1 MDLKLLPACLPPPAL
16 RLRCNSFPG
25 GRLRGLPSWTLMV
38 PAVLLLHGCVT
49 RTTDPALS
57 ASQPKAA
64 GTQGLL
70 FQVEAARNAPPA
82 TSPIEALTLYRDA
95 RRDLDAGDQTSAIA
109 KLRRVRQLDPTLL
122 DAANVL
128 AVVLAEVG
136 DLNGALAQL
145 QAVLA
150 VRPDDAVATAN
161 LVLVAGRLAERR
173 TKAAALAAANSAA
186 VTPSPASTSAIP
198 ASAVSSVNMVTPGS
212 DPMAKGPE
220 IKGPNVKGA
229 EIKAA
234 KPAQSPR
241 KAAVHPLTKPASN
254 PVSDAQNTESTNP
267 SNSQSTPKKG
277 LAMPARIEFR
287 NSTTVAGLARR
298 LSKNCAPGLF
308 EERIRVANWTIAR
321 LQQSEIQYRPGQEAK
336 AAETA
341 QRLGLSPNALR
352 AHATLNEGV
361 DLRVLIGGDMA
372 HQQAAECKLP
382 ASAPE
387 GGPAPASAPSVR
399 S

>member
-16 RLRCNSFPG
+16 RLRCNGFPG

-57 ASQPKAA
+57 ASQPKGA

-95 RRDLDAGDQTSAIA
+95 RRDLDSGDQSSAIA

-128 AVVLAEVG
+128 AVALAEVG

-173 TKAAALAAANSAA
+173 TKAAALAAANREA
-186 VTPSPASTSAIP
+186 VTPSPASTSAVP
-198 ASAVSSVNMVTPGS
+198 ASAVSSVNTVTPGP
-212 DPMAKGPE
+212 DPIAKGPE
-220 IKGPNVKGA
+220 IKGPEV
-229 EIKAA
+229 KAA
-234 KPAQSPR
+234 KSA
-241 KAAVHPLTKPASN
+241 
-254 PVSDAQNTESTNP
+254 
-267 SNSQSTPKKG
+267 PKKG

-298 LSKNCAPGLF
+298 LSKDCAPGLF
-308 EERIRVANWTIAR
+308 EERIRVANWTTAR

-341 QRLGLSPNALR
+341 QRLGLSQNALR
-352 AHATLNEGV
+352 AHLTLNEGV
-361 DLRVLIGGDMA
+361 DLRVLIGGDMTL
-372 HQQAAECKLP
+372 QQAPGCKQP
-382 ASAPE
+382 SGTPE
-387 GGPAPASAPSVR
+387 GAPAPVSAPSVR

>member
-16 RLRCNSFPG
+16 RLRSNVVPG
-25 GRLRGLPSWTLMV
+25 GRLRGLPSWTLVV

-49 RTTDPALS
+49 RTSDPALS
-57 ASQPKAA
+57 ASQPKGA

-95 RRDLDAGDQTSAIA
+95 RRDLDSGDQTSAIA

-173 TKAAALAAANSAA
+173 TKAAALAAANRAA
-186 VTPSPASTSAIP
+186 VTPSPASTSAVP
-198 ASAVSSVNMVTPGS
+198 ASAVSSVSTVTPGP
-212 DPMAKGPE
+212 DPIVKGPE
-220 IKGPNVKGA
+220 IKGPEVKGPNVKGPDV
-229 EIKAA
+229 KAA
-234 KPAQSPR
+234 KSA
-241 KAAVHPLTKPASN
+241 
-254 PVSDAQNTESTNP
+254 
-267 SNSQSTPKKG
+267 PKKG
-277 LAMPARIEFR
+277 LAVPARVEFR
-287 NSTTVAGLARR
+287 NSTSVAGLARR
-298 LSKNCAPGLF
+298 LSKDCAPGLF
-308 EERIRVANWTIAR
+308 EERIRVANWTTAR
-321 LQQSEIQYRPGQEAK
+321 LQQTEIQYRPGQEAK

-341 QRLGLSPNALR
+341 QRLGLSTNALR
-352 AHATLNEGV
+352 AHATMSEGV

-372 HQQAAECKLP
+372 LQQASGCKLP
-382 ASAPE
+382 ADAPE
-387 GGPAPASAPSVR
+387 GAPAPASAPSVR

>member
-16 RLRCNSFPG
+16 RPRSDGVPG

-57 ASQPKAA
+57 ASQPKGA

-95 RRDLDAGDQTSAIA
+95 RRDLDSGDQTSAIA

-173 TKAAALAAANSAA
+173 TKAAALAAANRAA
-186 VTPSPASTSAIP
+186 VTPSPASTSAVP
-198 ASAVSSVNMVTPGS
+198 ASAVSSVSTVTPGP
-212 DPMAKGPE
+212 DPIAKGPE
-220 IKGPNVKGA
+220 IKGPDVKGPDV
-229 EIKAA
+229 KAA
-234 KPAQSPR
+234 KSA
-241 KAAVHPLTKPASN
+241 
-254 PVSDAQNTESTNP
+254 
-267 SNSQSTPKKG
+267 PKKG
-277 LAMPARIEFR
+277 LAMPARVEFR
-287 NSTTVAGLARR
+287 NSTSVAGLARR
-298 LSKNCAPGLF
+298 LSKDCAPGLF
-308 EERIRVANWTIAR
+308 EERIRVANWTTAR
-321 LQQSEIQYRPGQEAK
+321 LQQTEIQYRPGQEAK

-341 QRLGLSPNALR
+341 QRLGLSTNALR
-352 AHATLNEGV
+352 AHATMSEGV

-372 HQQAAECKLP
+372 LQQASGCKLP
-382 ASAPE
+382 AAAPE
-387 GGPAPASAPSVR
+387 GTLPPANAPSVR

>member
-1 MDLKLLPACLPPPAL
+1 MDLKLLPACLPPTAL
-16 RLRCNSFPG
+16 RLRFNGVPG
-25 GRLRGLPSWTLMV
+25 RRLRGLPSWTLMV

-57 ASQPKAA
+57 ASQPKGA

-95 RRDLDAGDQTSAIA
+95 RRDLDSGDQTSAIA

-173 TKAAALAAANSAA
+173 TKAAALAAANHAA
-186 VTPSPASTSAIP
+186 VTPSPASTSAVP
-198 ASAVSSVNMVTPGS
+198 ASAVSSVNTITPGP
-212 DPMAKGPE
+212 DPIARGPE
-220 IKGPNVKGA
+220 IKGPEVKGPTVKEA
-229 EIKAA
+229 EAKAA
-234 KPAQSPR
+234 KSA
-241 KAAVHPLTKPASN
+241 
-254 PVSDAQNTESTNP
+254 
-267 SNSQSTPKKG
+267 PKKG

-287 NSTTVAGLARR
+287 NSTMVPGLARR
-298 LSKNCAPGLF
+298 LSKDCAPGLF

-341 QRLGLSPNALR
+341 QRLGLSSNALR
-352 AHATLNEGV
+352 AHATLSEGV
-361 DLRVLIGGDMA
+361 DLRVLIGGDMTL
-372 HQQAAECKLP
+372 QQASGCKLP

-387 GGPAPASAPSVR
+387 GAPAPASAPSVR